1 MLTTLAYWIP
11 WQLRGESKVGDSDW
25 VPVSK
30 PRWPIESRF
39 CEDKFSNVKKNRLR
53 PFIKE
58 RRSCRQDL
66 NRKSYQSLLIYC
78 TKTAQNSQFS
88 HNSEFLVPS
97 ALHFLMGSPAT
108 RQGHEKL
115 VYRLI
120 YLFSSTE
127 IFSKRRKICSC
138 WRKTRAT
145 DHALDLTL
153 CSNWP
158 ANAHGTQYQ
167 LSPATTHASSI
178 VNVPIRRHPGIEA
191 LYYLLAPCN
200 RSHDQLQR
208 KC

>member
-1 MLTTLAYWIP
+1 MLGCWK
-11 WQLRGESKVGDSDW
+11 WKEVF
-25 VPVSK
+25 K

-39 CEDKFSNVKKNRLR
+39 CEDKFSNVKKTLYIRMLGSFLWSR
-53 PFIKE
+53 AKQATTIH
-58 RRSCRQDL
+58 QDL
-66 NRKSYQSLLIYC
+66 NRKGYQSLLIYC
-78 TKTAQNSQFS
+78 TKTALNSQFS
-88 HNSEFLVPS
+88 HNSESLVPS

-120 YLFSSTE
+120 HLFSSTE

-167 LSPATTHASSI
+167 LSPATTHASSHCQR
-178 VNVPIRRHPGIEA
+178 PHQTPSGD
-191 LYYLLAPCN
+191 
-200 RSHDQLQR
+200 RSLTLFASTV
-208 KC
+208 